1 MKKTVKRRVGRPP
14 GRKAPYRPVLSA
26 RVFPEDFAM
35 INKAAEDSHRSVS
48 EEMIW
53 RVRQSFKWE
62 KAFGDA
68 HAVVD
73 NAKRTMDETLKVEL
87 QKELRRQGYTR
98 IRAVDGAAWFEP
110 GVHAIRWIF
119 ANVDAESRIV
129 LQEML
134 DLAAARAIE
143 KSKEV

>member
-1 MKKTVKRRVGRPP
+1 
-14 GRKAPYRPVLSA
+14 
-26 RVFPEDFAM
+26 VFPEDFAM

-53 RVRQSFKWE
+53 RVRQSFVWE

-73 NAKRTMDETLKVEL
+73 NANRTMDKTLKDEL
-87 QKELRRQGYTR
+87 HKELLRQGYTR
-98 IRAVDGAAWFEP
+98 IRAVDGTAWFEP
-110 GVHAIRWIF
+110 GVHAIRWIW
-119 ANVDAESRIV
+119 ANVDAESRIVLQEMLNLAATQAVEKSRAV

-143 KSKEV
+143 KSKEA